1 MLQELFQKEQK
12 SMLPP
17 HSTSISEPP
26 SLKRKSPDSP
36 FYTLPSISEMKAIG
50 NQNDVQLRKK
60 QIIEKE
66 LNNWWNIEE
75 GITEGDSLVW
85 WEKNWVT

>member
-1 MLQELFQKEQK
+1 M
-12 SMLPP
+12 
-17 HSTSISEPP
+17 
-26 SLKRKSPDSP
+26 
-36 FYTLPSISEMKAIG
+36 PSISEMKAIG